1 MRKQRW
7 ASAVFALMGLAGA
20 AGAQQSVPGALPSP
34 ASALAPAD
42 AAAQSAELSDDP
54 TDDAN
59 WRDRVAA
66 AKRRHSEWAA
76 CVAARQPGCSDS
88 EDPPAPDPMEP
99 LLNDETLVN
108 GDMVSTPSGLKV
120 FRGQPTIPHSL
131 ADFQ

>member
-1 MRKQRW
+1 MREQRW
-7 ASAVFALMGLAGA
+7 ASAVFALTWLAGA
-20 AGAQQSVPGALPSP
+20 ASAQQSVPGALPSP
-34 ASALAPAD
+34 ASALPPAD
-42 AAAQSAELSDDP
+42 AAAPNTAESDDP
-54 TDDAN
+54 TDDVN

-88 EDPPAPDPMEP
+88 DAPLAPDPMEP

-108 GDMVSTPSGLKV
+108 GDIVSTPSGLKV
-120 FRGQPTIPHSL
+120 FRGQSTIPHSL